1 MENFQ
6 FETMLVESAK
16 LPMVKID
23 RESFLRKELKDRF
36 SSDVVE
42 RAIKHNPAFAGIS
55 VEQIDKIAKSCIDSE
70 TTTVT
75 ALSAAAGLP
84 GGLAMLGTVP
94 ADLVQYFVHTL
105 RILQEL
111 IYLYGWSDLS
121 LNANEISEETKNLL
135 TLFLGVM
142 FGVSGATK
150 AVNHVAAQIA
160 KQIAKKLP
168 QKALTKG
175 TIYPIVKKTATL
187 LGVKMSKQIFSR
199 GIAKTVPVIGA
210 VISGGLTFAT
220 YKPMSEKLRAYLASG
235 DLANVDYYN

>member
-1 MENFQ
+1 M
-6 FETMLVESAK
+6 
-16 LPMVKID
+16 
-23 RESFLRKELKDRF
+23 
-36 SSDVVE
+36 
-42 RAIKHNPAFAGIS
+42 
-55 VEQIDKIAKSCIDSE
+55 
-70 TTTVT
+70 
-75 ALSAAAGLP
+75 
-84 GGLAMLGTVP
+84 
-94 ADLVQYFVHTL
+94 
-105 RILQEL
+105 
-111 IYLYGWSDLS
+111 IYLYGWNDLS

-168 QKALTKG
+168 QNALTKG
-175 TIYPIVKKTATL
+175 TIYPIVKKIATL

-199 GIAKTVPVIGA
+199 GIAKSVPVIGA

-235 DLANVDYYN
+235 DLANVDYYK